1 MESLSKER
9 ESYAKLEAEFKDLQ
23 AKFFDLREKSE
34 NEEEQ
39 VWQLFFYPQ
48 SEQLGLGKVE
58 SSTC

>member
-1 MESLSKER
+1 MKSDLCDKKNLMENLSKER

-39 VWQLFFYPQ
+39 VCI
-48 SEQLGLGKVE
+48 ELGA
-58 SSTC
+58 SR